1 MHVIAVIC
9 LPLPLKLTPSFSH
22 FLSSFS
28 RSDIYL
34 QPSFSLCPTLQHTK
48 YTHIVLYLFPG
59 FSLPSVLRRSALQHS
74 SNAPP
79 SHLLLLLAADG
90 FSHQNGRSTGTLLC
104 ENISLEHLQ
113 DSLGEGSHSA
123 PVQLLHGFT
132 VHMLTTVTKCWVP
145 DSGLFVSVSI
155 YPKTKAPPKNRT
167 RAQIP
172 THSSDIPK
180 TPLRAEM
187 DTSEVKAFQ
196 ALSEQNNNKSN
207 QVRICDA

>member
-34 QPSFSLCPTLQHTK
+34 QPSFALCPTLQHTK

-59 FSLPSVLRRSALQHS
+59 FSLPSVLRRTALQHS

-90 FSHQNGRSTGTLLC
+90 FSHQNGRRGKSPGALLC
-104 ENISLEHLQ
+104 ENISQEPLQ
-113 DSLGEGSHSA
+113 DSIEEGSHSA
-123 PVQLLHGFT
+123 PGQLLHGFP
-132 VHMLTTVTKCWVP
+132 VHMLTTVTKCQVQ
-145 DSGLFVSVSI
+145 DSGLFASVSI
-155 YPKTKAPPKNRT
+155 YPKTIAPPKKRT
-167 RAQIP
+167 QAQIP
-172 THSSDIPK
+172 TPSSNQPK
-180 TPLRAEM
+180 APLRAEM
-187 DTSEVKAFQ
+187 DTSGLKAF
-196 ALSEQNNNKSN
+196 
-207 QVRICDA
+207 